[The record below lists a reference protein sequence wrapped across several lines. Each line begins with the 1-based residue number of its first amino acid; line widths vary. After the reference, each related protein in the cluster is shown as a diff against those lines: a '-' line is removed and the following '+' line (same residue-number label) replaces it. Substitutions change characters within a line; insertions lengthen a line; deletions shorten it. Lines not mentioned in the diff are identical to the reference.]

1 MKFESTLSK
10 IAEAVFVSTD
20 FKSAQ
25 NTFIDHVNSTNV
37 KDKDKM
43 IEAAKKLT
51 NLPALQ
57 RYCANALL
65 KYEGLG
71 LSTTKTT
78 KEHGEENNNE
88 PA

>member
-1 MKFESTLSK
+1 
-10 IAEAVFVSTD
+10 
-20 FKSAQ
+20 
-25 NTFIDHVNSTNV
+25 
-37 KDKDKM
+37 M